1 LTDVVALYGN
11 EISAVETH
19 AEFIDACSSAL
30 TKTAHER
37 GTLNKKMRARLRGTS
52 WDLTV
57 AQMLPLLRVSTL
69 KDSVVA
75 RGLLRNAETEQN
87 RKSEDDLAAIK
98 NDEADTRPYAVDAI
112 ILGAGPTG
120 LSAAFHLGKS
130 TLLLERSREVGGN
143 CRSIVDHGFTFD
155 YAGHIMFS
163 NDEYVLGMYRKLLG
177 DNIHWQDREAWIF
190 SKGVHTRYPFQG
202 ALYGLPPRVLT
213 EC

>member
-1 LTDVVALYGN
+1 RSNIHYLGQRTYEELPALLAGWDICLLPFAKNESTRFISPTKTLEYMAAEKPIVAIALTDVVALYGN

-87 RKSEDDLAAIK
+87 RKAEDDQIGRAH
-98 NDEADTRPYAVDAI
+98 V
-112 ILGAGPTG
+112 
-120 LSAAFHLGKS
+120 
-130 TLLLERSREVGGN
+130 
-143 CRSIVDHGFTFD
+143 
-155 YAGHIMFS
+155 
-163 NDEYVLGMYRKLLG
+163 
-177 DNIHWQDREAWIF
+177 
-190 SKGVHTRYPFQG
+190 
-202 ALYGLPPRVLT
+202 
-213 EC
+213 